1 VDTILNLGDLLLK
14 KGIVQRSIIQALNFL
29 GNRFNE
35 VEKLGNRFN
44 EVEKRQAQVQARVQ
58 VQVQAMVQAE
68 LEARMPRVILP
79 PIYLTGPRDSLQ
91 VRFDQ

>member
-1 VDTILNLGDLLLK
+1 MDTILNLGDLLLK
-14 KGIVQRSIIQALNFL
+14 KGIVQRSIIQALNL
-29 GNRFNE
+29 
-35 VEKLGNRFN
+35 LGNRFN

-58 VQVQAMVQAE
+58 VQVQSMVQAE

-79 PIYLTGPRDSLQ
+79 PINLTGPRDSLQ